1 MDTTTNDSVPAPA
14 NGISAGKLSHPVPS
28 PHSSSP
34 LTVPDEI
41 ALYDRQIRLWG
52 MQAQEK
58 IRSANIL
65 LVTIKAMGNEI
76 AKNLVLAGI
85 NSLTILDPE
94 PVTAADLGAQ
104 FLLSEFDHPEGTPRS
119 VAAAPALQRL
129 NPRVRIHPDPSPIHD
144 KPASFYA
151 PFDIIIATDLPS
163 PLFSSINAAARTH
176 SRPFYAASS
185 HGLHGFLF
193 ADLNLH
199 TFILSRARSNIATPL
214 GPESRTRTILSVVP
228 KPGDEKATELVTK
241 RESYTPWSLATSRTA
256 TLPADILRSPRR
268 RRVVSPLLSCFR
280 AWWEMQARPA
290 IPDERARLAEFTRL
304 CAEQHAALGLPAET
318 LRSDVLRAFLQNAPA
333 EEGGG
338 NPEIAPV
345 AAVLGGQLAQDVI
358 NVLGRTQ
365 QPVQNFVVFDGEGME
380 AGVFAL
386 HPEGGEEAPAAPSAA
401 VQGAGT
407 PAVVVVL

>member
-1 MDTTTNDSVPAPA
+1 MATTTNDSGPAQA
-14 NGISAGKLSHPVPS
+14 NGISA
-28 PHSSSP
+28 
-34 LTVPDEI
+34 DEI

-85 NSLTILDPE
+85 GSLTILDGE
-94 PVTAADLGAQ
+94 PVTPADLGAQ
-104 FLLSEFDHPEGTPRS
+104 FLLSEHPQPEGVPRAL
-119 VAAAPALQRL
+119 AAAPALQRL
-129 NPRVRIHPDPSPIHD
+129 NPRVRILPDASDVHAKPPS
-144 KPASFYA
+144 FFA

-163 PLFSSINAAARTH
+163 PALSSINAAARAH
-176 SRPFYAASS
+176 NRPFYAAAS

-193 ADLNLH
+193 ADLDTH
-199 TFILSRARSNIATPL
+199 DFILSRARSNIPTTL
-214 GPESRTRTILSVVP
+214 GAESRTRSVLSVVP
-228 KPGDEKATELVTK
+228 KPGDEKHTELVTK
-241 RESYTPWSLATSRTA
+241 REVYTPWSLATSRGA
-256 TLPADILRSPRR
+256 TLPAEILRSPRR
-268 RRVVSPLLSCFR
+268 RRVVTPILSCFR
-280 AWWEMQARPA
+280 AWWELQTHPPTAH
-290 IPDERARLAEFTRL
+290 DERARLAEFTRL
-304 CAEQHAALGLPAET
+304 CAEHHAALGLPAET

-333 EEGGG
+333 QGLGS
-338 NPEIAPV
+338 PEIAPV

-386 HPEGGEEAPAAPSAA
+386 HPEEMMGVGGEGGGVKVKAAEVKAA
-401 VQGAGT
+401 E
-407 PAVVVVL
+407 VVVVL